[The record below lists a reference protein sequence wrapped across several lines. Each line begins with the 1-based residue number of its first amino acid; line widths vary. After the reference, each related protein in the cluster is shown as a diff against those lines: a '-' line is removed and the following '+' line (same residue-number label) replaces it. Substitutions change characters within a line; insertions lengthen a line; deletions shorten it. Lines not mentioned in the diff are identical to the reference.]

1 MPTPR
6 FVSSTRKFSLAL
18 ALPVILAVLL
28 VLPLA
33 WPTAAAGQGEGQP
46 LVFAGCGSNG
56 PITRLLTQAF
66 SQAQPA
72 TRFEV
77 RPVGSTN
84 GIWLAAAGAVPVG
97 LISRPLT
104 EAERALGLVAMPYAR
119 TALVIAAHPSVRD
132 DNITTEELVATY
144 QGARAHWRNGQQI
157 VLLSREPGDSSVS
170 LLTRQVPGFQT
181 AYLDSQRAGRAVLT
195 YSEQAMVRALASRPK
210 ALGFTDLGT
219 LTIGR
224 LPMNVLRVNGVQ
236 PTLEALES
244 GKYPF
249 VKTLA
254 FVYRPDQLSPALK
267 SFMDFVRS
275 ATGERL
281 LRANGYLPA

>member
-6 FVSSTRKFSLAL
+6 FVSSRPKRSLAL
-18 ALPVILAVLL
+18 ALPVILAVLVIL
-28 VLPLA
+28 SFA
-33 WPTAAAGQGEGQP
+33 WPTAAASQGEGQP

-66 SQAQPA
+66 SEARPG
-72 TRFEV
+72 TRFDV

-104 EAERALGLVAMPYAR
+104 DAERTLGLVAMPYAR

-144 QGARAHWRNGQQI
+144 KGARARWRNGQQI
-157 VLLSREPGDSSVS
+157 VLLSREPGDSAVS
-170 LLTRQVPGFQT
+170 MLARQVPGFQT
-181 AYLDSQRAGRAVLT
+181 AYLDSQRAGRAVLA
-195 YSEQAMVRALASRPK
+195 YSEQAMVRALASRPN

-219 LTIGR
+219 LTIER
-224 LPMNVLRVNGVQ
+224 LSMNALRVNGVQ
-236 PTLEALES
+236 PTLDTLEN
-244 GKYPF
+244 GRYPF

-254 FVYRPDQLSPALK
+254 FVYRPDKVPPALK

-275 ATGERL
+275 APGERL

>member
-6 FVSSTRKFSLAL
+6 FVSSTPKRSLAL
-18 ALPVILAVLL
+18 ALPVVLAVLL

-46 LVFAGCGSNG
+46 LVFAGCGSNA
-56 PITRLLTQAF
+56 PITRLLTRAF
-66 SQAQPA
+66 SEARPG
-72 TRFEV
+72 TRFDV

-84 GIWLAAAGAVPVG
+84 GIWLAAAGVVPVG

-104 EAERALGLVAMPYAR
+104 DAERTLGLVAMPYAR
-119 TALVIAAHPSVRD
+119 TALVIAAHPGVRD
-132 DNITTEELVATY
+132 DDITTEELVATY
-144 QGARAHWRNGQQI
+144 KGARARWRNGQQI
-157 VLLSREPGDSSVS
+157 VLLSREPGDSTVS

-195 YSEQAMVRALASRPK
+195 YSEQAMVRALASRPN

-219 LTIGR
+219 LTIER

-254 FVYRPDQLSPALK
+254 FVYRPDKVSPALE
-267 SFMDFVRS
+267 SFMEFVRS
-275 ATGERL
+275 AAGERL
-281 LRANGYLPA
+281 LRANGYLPS